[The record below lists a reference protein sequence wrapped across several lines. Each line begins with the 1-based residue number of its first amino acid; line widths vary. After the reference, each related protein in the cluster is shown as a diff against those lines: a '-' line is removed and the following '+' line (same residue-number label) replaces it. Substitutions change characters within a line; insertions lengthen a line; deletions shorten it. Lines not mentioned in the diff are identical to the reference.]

1 MIKVRITAEP
11 EQVETLIA
19 NLEEFSGLEIFNVS
33 REYKQTR
40 YNKNSKLV
48 SVYVDIKDYDLNWRK
63 ENNYGKL

>member
-48 SVYVDIKDYDLNWRK
+48 SVYVDIKDYDLN
-63 ENNYGKL
+63 